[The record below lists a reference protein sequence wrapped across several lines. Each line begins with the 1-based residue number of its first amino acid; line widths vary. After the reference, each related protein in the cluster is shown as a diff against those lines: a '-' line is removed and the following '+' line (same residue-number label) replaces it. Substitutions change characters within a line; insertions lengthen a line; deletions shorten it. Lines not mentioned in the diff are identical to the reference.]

1 MFVLSHRLVGVPLL
15 SLQTG
20 GQIAETGQPIIDPRQ
35 LHIVAF
41 YCEGPTL
48 DSHPAVLHTEDI
60 REASDIG
67 IIIDDSDKLMAPDG
81 LVRLQEVI
89 NFAFQLPG
97 LPVVTEHGQK
107 LGTVGDY
114 AVDTVSF
121 LIHKIHVKRPLLRSL
136 STAELVID
144 RTQIIE
150 VTNKHIIVKSA
161 VVEADEMAT
170 QTARVMPTA
179 LANPFR
185 GTQAQSIERR
195 QQN

>member
-1 MFVLSHRLVGVPLL
+1 MFVLSNRLINVPLM

-20 GQIAETGQPIIDPRQ
+20 GQVAETGEPIIDPRQ

-48 DSHPAVLHTEDI
+48 DSHPAILHTEDI
-60 REASDIG
+60 RETSDIG

-81 LVRLQEVI
+81 LVRLQEI
-89 NFAFQLPG
+89 IDFAFQLIG
-97 LPVVTEHGQK
+97 LPVVTEHGHK

-114 AVDTVSF
+114 ATDTASF
-121 LIHKIHVKRPLLRSL
+121 LIHKIHVRRSL
-136 STAELVID
+136 LQSFSSAELIVD
-144 RTQIIE
+144 RSQIIE

-161 VVEADEMAT
+161 VVEAEEKAT
-170 QTARVMPTA
+170 QAARIVPAA

-185 GTQAQSIERR
+185 GPKTASIERR